1 MVVHNGSMNCSELDV
16 AVEEGIAAAQTDVGF
31 GFIVAS
37 IGLLSLSMIGY
48 GERIARP
55 IAGIIAFGGAT
66 VFLFGITGTTV
77 VNSNLPCLARI
88 IISAVGGLA
97 CAALAWC
104 LLKGGLFV
112 LGGAAFGTVAHFV
125 YRSIPLME
133 TIDPPFVIMGESGYY
148 YIALGAAGLVGA
160 SVSICMKKQFM
171 RITTSL
177 IGGGG
182 LALTTHLAADRAE
195 EEVPALILVLIMT
208 VGTALGVGGQ
218 HYLSKRHKRLK
229 KNKRKA
235 VRNED
240 PG

>member
-1 MVVHNGSMNCSELDV
+1 MNCSELDL

-31 GFIVAS
+31 GIIVTS
-37 IGLLSLSMIGY
+37 TGLISLSMIVF

-55 IAGIIAFGGAT
+55 LAGIVAFGGAA

-77 VNSNLPCLARI
+77 ANSSLPCLARV

-112 LGGAAFGTVAHFV
+112 LGGTAFGTVAHFV
-125 YRSIPLME
+125 YRSIPL
-133 TIDPPFVIMGESGYY
+133 TATHDPPFVIMGESGYY
-148 YIALGAAGLVGA
+148 YITLGVTGLAGAL
-160 SVSICMKKQFM
+160 VSIAMKKQFM
-171 RITTSL
+171 RIATSL

-182 LALTTHLAADRAE
+182 LALTTHLVADRIE
-195 EEVPALILVLIMT
+195 EEVPALVLVFIMIA
-208 VGTALGVGGQ
+208 GTAVGVGAQ

-229 KNKRKA
+229 KKKRQA
-235 VRNED
+235 RRDED
-240 PG
+240 SE